1 MNSTPNTPGE
11 VINTTIHLASAKAD
25 AAPLRTF
32 LLAVMAGAFIALGAQ
47 SSSLAV
53 HSIGNVGLSRTLAG
67 CIFPVGLL
75 MIVFVGGELFTGDC
89 MMAMAC
95 MKKTLSFKRL
105 VITLIT
111 VYFGNFF
118 GGLLISTLVA
128 YSGQFDYS
136 SGALGAYTIKVAA
149 GKVSLPFSTALI
161 SGILCNILV
170 CVAVLMASAAR
181 DSAGKI
187 LAVFFPIW
195 AFVVS
200 GFEHCVANMY
210 YIPAGILACRNE
222 VYLQKAGELFGITS
236 DQTASLNW
244 SGMLLS
250 NLIPVTIGN
259 IIGGAVFVGGICYYL
274 HGRSQS

>member
-53 HSIGNVGLSRTLAG
+53 HSIGNVGLSRTLAD

-111 VYFGNFF
+111 VYFGNFC
-118 GGLLISTLVA
+118 GGLLISTLAA

-136 SGALGAYTIKVAA
+136 SPG
-149 GKVSLPFSTALI
+149 TALERFWLYFSR
-161 SGILCNILV
+161 SGPLSYPVLNTAWQICNIFLPV
-170 CVAVLMASAAR
+170 SWPAEMS
-181 DSAGKI
+181 
-187 LAVFFPIW
+187 PIFRKPW
-195 AFVVS
+195 NFSESPPVRQ
-200 GFEHCVANMY
+200 
-210 YIPAGILACRNE
+210 P
-222 VYLQKAGELFGITS
+222 
-236 DQTASLNW
+236 
-244 SGMLLS
+244 LLTG
-250 NLIPVTIGN
+250 PGCFYPT
-259 IIGGAVFVGGICYYL
+259 
-274 HGRSQS
+274 